1 MDAARRKGK
10 QNMNFAQR
18 LKKHQDELRWLYM
31 ELYNNGD
38 RYQELVAS
46 MEKFSK
52 ERASDLKK
60 LDLKREQNPGWY
72 LDGRMLGMTMY
83 SDLFNGG
90 LRGVMEK
97 LDYLSEQE
105 LTYLHLMPLLKMPEG
120 ENDGGY
126 AVEDFRQVDPRIGT
140 NEELQELTAELRKRG
155 ISLCLDFVMNHTADT
170 HEWARR
176 ARAGEWEYMDRYM
189 CFDTYDIPAEFE
201 KTMPEVF
208 PGTAPGNFTYME
220 DMHKFVLTTFHRY
233 QWDLNYRNPVVFN
246 EMVGNILYLANLG
259 VEVFRIDA
267 VPYIWKQLGTS
278 CRNLPQVHTIMRMI
292 RMITEIVC
300 PGVILKGEVVMAPK
314 EVAAYFGTPE
324 KPECHILYNVSAMVN
339 LWAALAC
346 RDTRL
351 LKRQLDDIHS
361 IPSGYFINYIRC
373 HDDIGW
379 GLDENAVQ
387 ELGFNPLENKIFLYR
402 FYQGHYPD
410 SFALGELYNFDRM
423 TLDARTCGTT
433 ASLCGV
439 EIALR
444 NQDELGVAVGV
455 ARVLLMH
462 ACMMTLR
469 GFPMIYSGDEIGQ
482 LNDNEYHSDPL
493 RREDSRNLHRGK
505 FDWNKAALRHEPGTV
520 QQYIFEGL
528 RQMEKIRAAEPA
540 FDGNSWVSTWDTFNK
555 AILCLVRRCE
565 KSELVCFFN
574 FTEYHQTAYTNCLTG
589 EYEDLFTGN
598 RCTVDEIHLGPYQYM
613 WLRRVK

>member
-1 MDAARRKGK
+1 MDFKR
-10 QNMNFAQR
+10 R
-18 LKKHQDELRWLYM
+18 LKKHADELRWLYM
-31 ELYNNGD
+31 ELYNNNA
-38 RYQELVAS
+38 RYEELIAQ
-46 MEKFSK
+46 MERFAA
-52 ERASDLKK
+52 ERDSDLKK
-60 LDLKREQNPGWY
+60 LDCAREKDPQWY
-72 LDGRMLGMTMY
+72 QKGDMLGMTMY
-83 SDLFNGG
+83 SDLYAGG
-90 LRGVMEK
+90 LRGVMEN
-97 LDYLSEQE
+97 LDYLSEQK

-140 NEELQELTAELRKRG
+140 NEELRELTRELRRRG
-155 ISLCLDFVMNHTADT
+155 ISLCLDFIVNHSADT
-170 HEWARR
+170 HEWAKR
-176 ARAGEWEYMDRYM
+176 ARAGEQEYIDRYM
-189 CFDTYDIPAEFE
+189 CFDSYEIPSQFE

-208 PGTAPGNFTYME
+208 PGTAPGNFTYIEEM
-220 DMHKFVLTTFHRY
+220 KKYVLTTFHKY

-246 EMVGNILYLANLG
+246 EMVGSILYLANLG

-278 CRNLPQVHTIMRMI
+278 CRNLPQVHTVMRMI

-300 PGVILKGEVVMAPK
+300 PAVILKGEVVMAPR

-361 IPSGYFINYIRC
+361 IPNGYFINYIRC

-379 GLDENAVQ
+379 GLDEDVVRQ
-387 ELGFNPLENKIFLYR
+387 LGFNPLENKIFLYR
-402 FYQGHYPD
+402 FYQGHYPG
-410 SFALGELYNFDRM
+410 SFACGELYNFDPQ
-423 TLDARTCGTT
+423 TLDARSCGTS

-439 EIALR
+439 EQGLLEK
-444 NQDELGVAVGV
+444 DEAAVQRGID
-455 ARVLLMH
+455 RVLLMH

-482 LNDNEYHSDPL
+482 LNDNGYHSDVL

-505 FDWNKAALRHEPGTV
+505 FQWDKAALRHQEGTI
-520 QQYIFEGL
+520 QQRIFEGL
-528 RQMEKIRAAEPA
+528 RRIEELRAAEPA
-540 FDGNSWVSTWDTFNK
+540 SETGSWVTTWDTFNQGV
-555 AILCLVRRCE
+555 LCLVRRCE
-565 KSELVCFFN
+565 KSEMVCFFN
-574 FTEYHQTAYTNCLTG
+574 FTEYDQIAHTNCLVGDYT
-589 EYEDLFTGN
+589 DLFTGEMHQVN
-598 RCTVDEIHLGPYQYM
+598 EIHLKPYQYM
-613 WLRRVK
+613 WCRRAL